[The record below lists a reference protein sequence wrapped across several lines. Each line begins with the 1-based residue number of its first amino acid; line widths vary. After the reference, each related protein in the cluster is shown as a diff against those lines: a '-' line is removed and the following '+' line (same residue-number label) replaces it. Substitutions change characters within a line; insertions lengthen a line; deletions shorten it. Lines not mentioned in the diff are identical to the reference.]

1 MRVDDRGDALTP
13 RSLPEQGE
21 AAAGTS
27 AREARWRIAARAV
40 AGVLVA
46 LGIAEVIWRHVPDH
60 LQLRTD
66 IIGYPVFYA
75 FDYVRYFT
83 AFSLLAI
90 LCPVLAFAVAHLLVG
105 HGPLRRPSETRPL
118 WPVRQELAPTPD
130 EPDEPARW
138 APARLASLLARG
150 VLPAGVLTA
159 EVSAASA
166 TGPQHLAAPGW
177 IAGGLYLVVLAAVAA
192 LCGWR
197 ARRARPG
204 QARVD
209 LARWFSVVNAL
220 MASVVVLGAWGVS
233 RATNVTVAQPPRVVH
248 YPWFPLWLALSVTLV
263 VAALTARALRR
274 GGVARWRQIEGA
286 VLAGV
291 VGVVAVYFLLAGF
304 AGAQGAFD
312 AFDPQELAG
321 AQLVFVH
328 GLLPWKDVL
337 LLHGFIEDALDGWIG
352 MALFSHS
359 AWGAFTGI
367 DLIVYPISGCVL
379 YLSAVYFARGN
390 RLVALLAGL
399 LVVGGYTTA
408 IMRFAYLPVLVVLFD
423 KMLRSRR
430 SVFAWAFMGLLV
442 LQCALVPEMGLMAI
456 AFLVVVVGRDL
467 AVAPPGTRWWRRFN
481 LTRRLVVSGLVG
493 TALLCAYLV
502 ASGSLSAFVD
512 FYRLFGS
519 DHALWGA
526 KPVSWSLTGQLRFS
540 VYFVLPVV
548 VMLAVIVRVV
558 ALVRTRRS
566 LSSRDWT
573 MLACALFV
581 LVYFQKGLDRTDPSH
596 VVEVFTVS
604 TPLVMLA
611 GIQSLEWLEG
621 LAASALAWAHE
632 RFGALS
638 RSPRPRLAR
647 RPVALAG
654 ALVLVGLVPN
664 VFTKLNQMPG
674 ALHATAPVPA
684 QVARLGYEV
693 PGAFNYPELS
703 ALSALI
709 DRYAGPTGPVFDFAN
724 EPDITYFLLNR
735 VPGSSFFHVESA
747 QTYAAQ
753 MLVIHQLEASRPR
766 VVIFTSQDYGLG
778 LAYDGIPG
786 MVRQWKISQYLL
798 QHYRPLADAYGQL
811 LMVRDDLVNKIPSVA
826 SAHLAGVSTTGLY
839 FAGQSC
845 LWGDTPNFFVPTGLS
860 RAPGVTAGVSAGGVV
875 NAQVQGWAVDAT
887 KKVPAREVFAVSD
900 HKVIGTARPDLY
912 RLDIERYFKTPAV
925 LYSGWSMD
933 VELPRGQKMQLYSLN
948 RNGTVSRLQP
958 NPAPK
963 WLASSPRLHSVIA
976 PGGVRRKIFRGKWL
990 PGWTNYLTPLHATVY
1005 HLVVPASA
1013 RLSRYQWLTLRSTKS
1028 LGGARYVLGDL
1039 PAETGH
1045 QISFTTLRGPRRS
1058 VSVRVGSCLDWY
1070 GFPHR
1075 LDLLVYRSRRV
1086 APAPIVARL
1095 AEAPKGE

>member
-1 MRVDDRGDALTP
+1 MRVDDRGDAP
-13 RSLPEQGE
+13 SPAPEQG
-21 AAAGTS
+21 ARRGPVAGPPE
-27 AREARWRIAARAV
+27 REARWRIAARAV

-46 LGIAEVIWRHVPDH
+46 LGIAALIWQHVPDH

-66 IIGYPVFYA
+66 IVGYPVFYA

-83 AFSLLAI
+83 AFSLLAV
-90 LCPVLAFAVAHLLVG
+90 LCPVLAFAVAHLLGG
-105 HGPLRRPSETRPL
+105 HGPLRRPRDERPW
-118 WPVRQELAPTPD
+118 WPVREEAAGASD
-130 EPDEPARW
+130 ETDEPARW
-138 APARLASLLARG
+138 APARALSVLSRAA
-150 VLPAGVLTA
+150 LPAGVLA
-159 EVSAASA
+159 LEVSAASA
-166 TGPQHLAAPGW
+166 TGPRQLAAPGW
-177 IAGGLYLVVLAAVAA
+177 IAGGLYLGVLAAAAVA
-192 LCGWR
+192 WR
-197 ARRARPG
+197 WYATRAGRG
-204 QARVD
+204 KRELTHV
-209 LARWFSVVNAL
+209 LSLVNAL
-220 MASVVVLGAWGVS
+220 MASLVVLGAWGVS
-233 RATNVTVAQPPRVVH
+233 RATNVTVLDPPRVVH
-248 YPWFPLWLALSVTLV
+248 YPWLPLWLALLMTFVI
-263 VAALTARALRR
+263 AASTARALRR
-274 GGVARWRQIEGA
+274 GGPARWRHVEGA
-286 VLAGV
+286 VLASV

-304 AGAQGAFD
+304 AGAQGPFD

-359 AWGAFTGI
+359 AWGAFAGI

-430 SVFAWAFMGLLV
+430 GLFAWAFMLLLV
-442 LQCALVPEMGLMAI
+442 LECALVPEMALMAI
-456 AFLVVVVGRDL
+456 AFLVVAVGRDL
-467 AVAPPGTRWWRRFN
+467 AVAPAGARWRRRFG

-493 TALLCAYLV
+493 TALLCGYLV
-502 ASGSLSAFVD
+502 ATGSLSAFVD
-512 FYRLFGS
+512 YYRLFGS

-526 KPVSWSLTGQLRFS
+526 KPISWSLTGQLRFS

-548 VMLAVIVRVV
+548 VMLAAIVRIV
-558 ALVRTRRS
+558 ALMRTRRA

-604 TPLVMLA
+604 TPLIMLA
-611 GIQSLEWLEG
+611 GIQLVEWLERQ
-621 LAASALAWAHE
+621 AASTLAGLRA
-632 RFGALS
+632 RLS
-638 RSPRPRLAR
+638 ARPVRAAAR
-647 RPVALAG
+647 RPVALTGAVVLV
-654 ALVLVGLVPN
+654 ALVPS
-664 VFTKLNQMPG
+664 VFTKLNQAPG
-674 ALHATAPVPA
+674 ALHASAPVPA

-693 PGAFNYPELS
+693 PGDFNFPELS
-703 ALSALI
+703 ALGALVE
-709 DRYAGPTGPVFDFAN
+709 RYAGPEGPVFDFAN

-753 MLVIHQLEASRPR
+753 MLVIHQLEKSRPR
-766 VVIFTSQDYGLG
+766 VVIYTSQDYGLG
-778 LAYDGIPG
+778 LAYDKIPG
-786 MVRQWKISQYLL
+786 MVRQWRISQYLL

-811 LMVRDDLVNKIPSVA
+811 LMVRDDLVATVPSVA
-826 SAHLAGVSTTGLY
+826 SAHLSGVSTAGLY

-845 LWGDTPNFFVPTGLS
+845 SWGDTPNFFVPSGLS
-860 RAPGVTAGVSAGGVV
+860 HAPSVTAAVSAGGVV
-875 NAQVQGWAVDAT
+875 NEQVQGWAVDAT
-887 KKVPAREVFAVSD
+887 TKVPAREVFAVSD
-900 HKVIGTARPDLY
+900 NKVIGTARPDLY
-912 RLDIERYFKTPAV
+912 RLDIEEYFKTPSV

-963 WLASSPRLHSVIA
+963 WLASNPHLTSVIA

-1005 HLVVPASA
+1005 HLVVPPLA
-1013 RLSRYQWLTLRSTKS
+1013 RLSRYQWLTLTSPKS

-1045 QISFTTLRGPRRS
+1045 QISFTALRGPQRRI
-1058 VSVRVGSCLDWY
+1058 SVRVGSCLDWY

-1075 LDLLVYRSRRV
+1075 LDLLVYRSHRV
-1086 APAPIVARL
+1086 EPAPIVARL
-1095 AEAPKGE
+1095 AEAPSGE